1 MRLSDLF
8 YSVATGSRRRR
19 ALLTP
24 IGLLVFAGLL
34 FVVVF
39 GGLHSDAALRI
50 PPLFPGPTGMVTG
63 CVLLA
68 SGLAMW
74 IWCVVWFLRAKG
86 TPVPF
91 NPPQKL
97 VLSGPYAL
105 VRNPMLTGVF
115 SSLFGLG
122 FLLHS
127 LSIVVLWTPAFV
139 LLNVLELR
147 YVEEPELVRRFGAS
161 YCEYRQRVPM
171 FVPKL
176 QRNQSQRVA

>member
-24 IGLLVFAGLL
+24 VGLLVFAASLY
-34 FVVVF
+34 VVVF
-39 GGLHSDAALRI
+39 GGLRSDAALRT
-50 PPLFPGPTGMVTG
+50 PRLFPGPTGVVVG

-68 SGLAMW
+68 GGLAMLV
-74 IWCVVWFLRAKG
+74 WCVVWFFRAKG

-97 VLSGPYAL
+97 VIGGPYAL

-127 LSIVVLWTPAFV
+127 LSIVVFWAPAFV
-139 LLNVLELR
+139 LLHVLELK
-147 YVEEPELVRRFGAS
+147 YVEEPELVRRLGAS
-161 YCEYRQRVPM
+161 YCEYRRRVPM
-171 FVPKL
+171 FVPRL
-176 QRNQSQRVA
+176 RRSQRRHVA